1 MVRVST
7 TTREWTCGKSV
18 TKGGMPTT
26 TGSRECCGRCGPGL
40 RNDAPHPRH
49 GTIPPAMLRA
59 GPSKQRTAPDASG
72 TRMPSARRSRPR
84 RRVDSRPAGRPC
96 RARPCGWARAACF
109 TWNTFGPSTAPVGLA
124 PRARRVPKRSPRRV
138 AIWPSVARS
147 SRALRAVEATARL
160 RSALTIGVAVCVRSS
175 ARRRGSPRALT
186 GRRQLAGNEE
196 LHGDN
201 QAAVDAGGRPET
213 RAAHFAG

>member
-40 RNDAPHPRH
+40 PNDAPHPRH

-138 AIWPSVARS
+138 AIWPSVAAIQPRS
-147 SRALRAVEATARL
+147 PRGRSDGPAPVSTDDWRRRVRAIQRGSAPRIAPCTNGTTPACWQRGAPRRQPGGGGRGRTAR
-160 RSALTIGVAVCVRSS
+160 
-175 ARRRGSPRALT
+175 
-186 GRRQLAGNEE
+186 
-196 LHGDN
+196 D
-201 QAAVDAGGRPET
+201 
-213 RAAHFAG
+213 